1 MKTTTIKLRDY
12 SATAPTFGAT
22 ATTTSNRKSITIHV
36 ADYTAKM
43 LQLFPATIRLNDYS
57 VDCAIALAN
66 SKPATAPAQA
76 PVVSAPA
83 QAPVKIALH
92 NHKCN
97 IVTASDIDFLYKPL
111 AFAYLRL
118 HSYQYGDSTC
128 TKILAQ
134 APQSL
139 CNDNTSADYA
149 VYLMRKQAQA
159 IQEQASKSNN
169 RKERNHLQEQ
179 AEQLLVTTAS
189 DILQNTC
196 NIMQANC
203 VQMEQEL
210 ASKRP
215 HERIASRIIALCDL
229 IEQERKEQEQE
240 SKRKLRKSIE
250 RKRKNLCREQ
260 EQELIQALYPHFVV
274 DCLQDTESTTA
285 SAGALQA
292 VATALYKP
300 LHMRITMLANAIHN
314 YKVDCASIDNDIMQ
328 DDCKSKQAIAKTAT
342 DLDDVTQESYLQ
354 CMEIFAEQP
363 LMQFHDFVIQLYT
376 RLSGYIYR
384 FYEKE
389 YRKRNYELRVTDK
402 KSGTTEI
409 VDSDEF
415 LHDLIDNSLSVELQ
429 ASLNDNERLL
439 QEFAQVLYG
448 NQRKIFDYALVY
460 VRKVQPTIT
469 LVQYCAK
476 RLYGEI
482 TPKSCA
488 KVSDLLYRMR
498 DKAQAFGICNRLTV
512 ATAPNV
518 TYSTEIDNNRNLDTM
533 ELLEQEQERKRNIE
547 RMEQYNQISAN
558 RSKQAQEYKQAQEQ
572 ELAKVTSKRYA
583 QALHKQYKQA
593 QERKQESKQER
604 KQPQERKELI
614 QTRQAIAYNRLR
626 KIYALKQAIEQESN
640 RKIAKAMIAEL
651 ALLRSAR

>member
-1 MKTTTIKLRDY
+1 MKTTTTTTTITLRDY
-12 SATAPTFGAT
+12 SATAPAFGAT
-22 ATTTSNRKSITIHV
+22 ATTTASKRKPIVIH
-36 ADYTAKM
+36 
-43 LQLFPATIRLNDYS
+43 LQDYS

-97 IVTASDIDFLYKPL
+97 IVTATDIDYLYKPL

-149 VYLMRKQAQA
+149 IYLMRKQAQELK
-159 IQEQASKSNN
+159 EQASKCNN
-169 RKERNHLQEQ
+169 RKERNRLQAQ
-179 AEQLLVTTAS
+179 AEQMLITTAS
-189 DILQNTC
+189 DILHNAC
-196 NIMQANC
+196 DIMQANC
-203 VQMEQEL
+203 KQMEQEL

-215 HERIASRIIALCDL
+215 HERIALRIISLCDL
-229 IEQERKEQEQE
+229 IEQESKEQEQE

-260 EQELIQALYPHFVV
+260 EQELITAMYPQFVV

-285 SAGALQA
+285 NAGALQA
-292 VATALYKP
+292 IATAFYKP
-300 LHMRITMLANAIHN
+300 LHVRITMLANAIHN

-328 DDCKSKQAIAKTAT
+328 DDCKSKQSIAKTAT

-363 LMQFHDFVIQLYT
+363 LLQFHEFVIQLYT

-389 YRKRNYELRVTDK
+389 YRKRNYELRITNKEGDI
-402 KSGTTEI
+402 EI
-409 VDSDEF
+409 VDSNEF
-415 LHDLIDNSLSVELQ
+415 LQDMISNTLPVELQ
-429 ASLNDNERLL
+429 ASLTDNEKLL

-448 NQRKIFDYALVY
+448 KQRKVFDYALVY
-460 VRKVQPTIT
+460 MRKVNPALT

-488 KVSDLLYRMR
+488 SVSDLIYRMR
-498 DKAQAFGICNRLTV
+498 DKAQAFGIKNRLTV
-512 ATAPNV
+512 ATAPYVNYSVCIDSDLNTTTISNV
-518 TYSTEIDNNRNLDTM
+518 SACSAPIDCI
-533 ELLEQEQERKRNIE
+533 ELLEQEQERERNIM
-547 RMEQYNQISAN
+547 RMEQYNRLQE
-558 RSKQAQEYKQAQEQ
+558 QAQEQAQTYKQAQEQ
-572 ELAKVTSKRYA
+572 ELAQASIEYA
-583 QALHKQYKQA
+583 QKLHAEYEQE
-593 QERKQESKQER
+593 QERREQAQESKQ
-604 KQPQERKELI
+604 PIIRKELVQI
-614 QTRQAIAYNRLR
+614 RQAIAYNRLR

-640 RKIAKAMIAEL
+640 RKIAQAMIMEL
-651 ALLRSAR
+651 AGLRSAR